1 MKPEETVSVRVTH
14 RFAASAERVFDAWL
28 DPSKVCKF
36 LFATATGQIVRAD
49 IDARVGGRFTIVDR
63 RNGEDVEH
71 VGTYVAI
78 ERPRRLVF
86 DLSVPKYSS
95 DESRVEIEIQPLAH
109 GCELTLVQHMPGRYA
124 DVKGRSQ
131 DGWRRILGMLEEI
144 VPAAEPSCGA
154 GLAQHATVPTKI
166 APMFAALATLGFVV
180 LVAMRVIVPVVRT
193 DDPRSPVSA
202 LAHLPTDMRQ
212 GRVLNDYSFSGYL
225 IWTGIKVFIDS
236 RADFYG
242 DNSVK
247 NYAAIAA
254 GDRDALAES
263 LSHSRA
269 RWTIFA
275 TGTVMAKL
283 MDGMPEWRR
292 VYIDKLAVIH
302 VHD

>member
-71 VGTYVAI
+71 LGTYVAI

-166 APMFAALATLGFVV
+166 APMFAALADTLETHRAMIVLDGPEARLEDEAYRTLAASYRELAAQVEKVAQQMASYRDLPPCAHDEKAFGAGQLQAFQHFVKAQSE
-180 LVAMRVIVPVVRT
+180 LVELLRLAAERDEAM
-193 DDPRSPVSA
+193 
-202 LAHLPTDMRQ
+202 
-212 GRVLNDYSFSGYL
+212 
-225 IWTGIKVFIDS
+225 
-236 RADFYG
+236 
-242 DNSVK
+242 
-247 NYAAIAA
+247 
-254 GDRDALAES
+254 
-263 LSHSRA
+263 LSSMQP
-269 RWTIFA
+269 
-275 TGTVMAKL
+275 GS
-283 MDGMPEWRR
+283 
-292 VYIDKLAVIH
+292 
-302 VHD
+302 